1 MSNHYYIKQYKEV
14 IVSQTDE
21 ISIPISDEE
30 FIRSIP
36 ADVWQNAQRGDND
49 ALGIVWQM
57 AIDAGYEDEYVDRE
71 YADDVEDSKP
81 SYSYEEWRN

>member
-1 MSNHYYIKQYKEV
+1 MSAYYFIKQYKDV
-14 IVSQTDE
+14 IVVQTDE
-21 ISIPISDEE
+21 IAIPAEDEE

-36 ADVWQNAQRGDND
+36 ADVWQRAQKGDND

-71 YADDVEDSKP
+71 YADDVEDTKP
-81 SYSYEEWRN
+81 AYEYDEWSN